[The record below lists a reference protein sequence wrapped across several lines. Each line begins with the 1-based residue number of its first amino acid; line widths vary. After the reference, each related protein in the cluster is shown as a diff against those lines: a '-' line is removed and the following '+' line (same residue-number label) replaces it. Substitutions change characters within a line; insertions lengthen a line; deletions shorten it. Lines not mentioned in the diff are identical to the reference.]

1 MNVSLLNVANIAC
14 TLKTET
20 MDWQGIIPEILTFI
34 AGGGL
39 VGLVTLGSRKKKA
52 DVEVKVDEI
61 KALHDTIEM
70 VYQPTITHLNNRVA
84 QLEDEV
90 KVLRNQLSTERAD
103 HQKEINMMNQQI
115 LAITKALGIKAT
127 MQIRDDKGRFTKAAD
142 EEDEA

>member
-1 MNVSLLNVANIAC
+1 MC

-39 VGLVTLGSRKKKA
+39 VGIVTLGSRKKKA

-127 MQIRDDKGRFTKAAD
+127 MQIRDDKGRFSKAP

>member
-1 MNVSLLNVANIAC
+1 MY
-14 TLKTET
+14 LKTET

-34 AGGGL
+34 AGGGI
-39 VGLVTLGSRKKKA
+39 VGLFTIPAKKKKA

-70 VYQPTITHLNNRVA
+70 VYQPTINHLNNRVE
-84 QLEDEV
+84 QLEGEV
-90 KVLRNQLSTERAD
+90 KTLRSQLASERAD
-103 HQKEINMMNQQI
+103 HQNEINLMNQQI

-127 MQIRDDKGRFTKAAD
+127 TQIRDDKGRFTKAAD

>member
-1 MNVSLLNVANIAC
+1 
-14 TLKTET
+14 

-34 AGGGL
+34 AGGGI
-39 VGLVTLGSRKKKA
+39 VGLFTIPAKKKKA

-70 VYQPTITHLNNRVA
+70 VYQPTINHLNNRVA

-90 KVLRNQLSTERAD
+90 KVLRKQLSTERAD
-103 HQKEINMMNQQI
+103 HQNEINLMNQQI

-127 MQIRDDKGRFTKAAD
+127 TKIRQDKGANS
-142 EEDEA
+142 EEDA

>member
-1 MNVSLLNVANIAC
+1 
-14 TLKTET
+14 

-39 VGLVTLGSRKKKA
+39 VGIVTLGSRKKKA

-70 VYQPTITHLNNRVA
+70 VYQPTIAHLNNRVE

-90 KVLRNQLSTERAD
+90 KTLRSQLASERAD
-103 HQKEINMMNQQI
+103 HQNEINLMNQQI

-127 MQIRDDKGRFTKAAD
+127 TKIRQEKGTNS
-142 EEDEA
+142 EEDA

>member
-1 MNVSLLNVANIAC
+1 
-14 TLKTET
+14 

-39 VGLVTLGSRKKKA
+39 VGIVTLGSRKKKA

-127 MQIRDDKGRFTKAAD
+127 MQIRDDKGRFSKAP

>member
-39 VGLVTLGSRKKKA
+39 VGIVTLGSRKKKA

-127 MQIRDDKGRFTKAAD
+127 TQIRDDKGRFTKAPD
-142 EEDEA
+142 EDNED

>member
-1 MNVSLLNVANIAC
+1 
-14 TLKTET
+14 

-39 VGLVTLGSRKKKA
+39 VGIVTLGSRKKKA

-127 MQIRDDKGRFTKAAD
+127 MQIRDDKGRFSKAP
-142 EEDEA
+142 EEDET

>member
-1 MNVSLLNVANIAC
+1 MNVSLLNLANIAC

-34 AGGGL
+34 AGGGI
-39 VGLVTLGSRKKKA
+39 VGLFTIPAKKKKA

-70 VYQPTITHLNNRVA
+70 VYQPTINHLNNRVE
-84 QLEDEV
+84 QLEGEV
-90 KVLRNQLSTERAD
+90 KTLRSQLASERAD
-103 HQKEINMMNQQI
+103 HQNEINLMNQQI

-127 MQIRDDKGRFTKAAD
+127 TKIRQDKGANS
-142 EEDEA
+142 EEDA

>member
-1 MNVSLLNVANIAC
+1 MNVSLLNLANIVC
-14 TLKTET
+14 TLTTET

-34 AGGGL
+34 AGGGI
-39 VGLVTLGSRKKKA
+39 VGLFTIPAKKKKA

-90 KVLRNQLSTERAD
+90 KVLRTQLSTERAD

-127 MQIRDDKGRFTKAAD
+127 TQIRDDKGRFSKSS
-142 EEDEA
+142 EEDET

>member
-1 MNVSLLNVANIAC
+1 M
-14 TLKTET
+14 E
-20 MDWQGIIPEILTFI
+20 WQEIIPQLLSFV

-39 VGLVTLGSRKKKA
+39 IGIVTLGSKKKKA

-61 KALHDTIEM
+61 RALHDTIEM

-84 QLEDEV
+84 QLEEEV
-90 KVLRNQLSTERAD
+90 KMLRGQLSLERTE

-127 MQIRDDKGRFTKAAD
+127 SQIRNEKGQFTKAD
-142 EEDEA
+142 KEDET

>member
-1 MNVSLLNVANIAC
+1 
-14 TLKTET
+14 

>member
-1 MNVSLLNVANIAC
+1 
-14 TLKTET
+14 

-34 AGGGL
+34 AGGGI
-39 VGLVTLGSRKKKA
+39 VGLFTIPAKKKKA

-70 VYQPTITHLNNRVA
+70 VYQPTINHLNNRVE
-84 QLEDEV
+84 QLEGEV
-90 KVLRNQLSTERAD
+90 KTLRSQLASERAD
-103 HQKEINMMNQQI
+103 HQNEINLMNQQI

-127 MQIRDDKGRFTKAAD
+127 TQIRDDKGRFTKAAD

>member
-1 MNVSLLNVANIAC
+1 MNVSLLNLANIAC

-34 AGGGL
+34 AGGGI
-39 VGLVTLGSRKKKA
+39 VGLFTIPAKKKKA

-70 VYQPTITHLNNRVA
+70 VYQPTINHLNNRVE
-84 QLEDEV
+84 QLEGEV
-90 KVLRNQLSTERAD
+90 KTLRSQLASERAD
-103 HQKEINMMNQQI
+103 HQNEINLMNQQI

-127 MQIRDDKGRFTKAAD
+127 TQIRDDKGRFTKAAD

>member
-1 MNVSLLNVANIAC
+1 
-14 TLKTET
+14 

-39 VGLVTLGSRKKKA
+39 VGIVTLGSRKKKA

-70 VYQPTITHLNNRVA
+70 VYQPTITHLNNRVE
-84 QLEDEV
+84 QLEGEV
-90 KVLRNQLSTERAD
+90 KTLRSQLASERAD
-103 HQKEINMMNQQI
+103 HQNEINLMNQQI

-127 MQIRDDKGRFTKAAD
+127 TKIRQEKGTNT
-142 EEDEA
+142 EEDA

>member
-1 MNVSLLNVANIAC
+1 
-14 TLKTET
+14 

-90 KVLRNQLSTERAD
+90 KGLRTQLSTERAD
-103 HQKEINMMNQQI
+103 HQNEINLMNQQI

-127 MQIRDDKGRFTKAAD
+127 TKIRQDKGANS
-142 EEDEA
+142 EEDA